1 MVRYSNTNSIW
12 GKNDTSPI
20 YLLTLK
26 KWINFDTITS
36 YHWTP
41 DEVGRYDWI
50 TYDFYAIFDDE
61 NGDNSDVGKVKV
73 AKNVW
78 RTFQGKSE
86 GNTKI
91 E

>member
-1 MVRYSNTNSIW
+1 M
-12 GKNDTSPI
+12 
-20 YLLTLK
+20 
-26 KWINFDTITS
+26 
-36 YHWTP
+36 
-41 DEVGRYDWI
+41 GRYDWI